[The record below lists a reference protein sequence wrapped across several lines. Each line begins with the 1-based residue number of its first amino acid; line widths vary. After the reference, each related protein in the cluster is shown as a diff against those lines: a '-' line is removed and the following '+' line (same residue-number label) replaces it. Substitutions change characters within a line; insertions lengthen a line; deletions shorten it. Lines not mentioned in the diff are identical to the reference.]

1 MVDHREDQSGPVLTE
16 AQLAREGRLETRHAP
31 FAEHQLRIP
40 VYHMTQWHMLHG
52 VLRSP
57 LVNRFPGLDSRNH
70 DEFEAA
76 YDRFFKSPDADPYRV
91 RSRQA
96 QLGHV

>member
-1 MVDHREDQSGPVLTE
+1 VSEVVLRE

-40 VYHMTQWHMLHG
+40 TEHWRGIALLY
-52 VLRSP
+52 
-57 LVNRFPGLDSRNH
+57 PGLNSRNH
-70 DEFEAA
+70 DEFQDA
-76 YDRFFKSPDADPYRV
+76 YNRFLASPFADPYRV
-91 RSRQA
+91 RSRKA